1 MIFVVFFIGFIATVA
16 GAIPPGASNLA
27 VIKTTVQENI
37 HESLKIGYGAGIG
50 EVFLALS
57 ALSFGMIAQDF
68 IVMNSWI
75 QVLVVMILGVAGIY
89 LIKNKKSAQKTSR
102 TLGSKY
108 VTGFLLSV
116 LNPPVLIYWVLVF
129 SFLQSTIAFDLDFTS
144 LSLFVLGIFT
154 GKVITLYG
162 YSKLGTHLL
171 KKKSGLASSI
181 NPLIGSVLVGLSL
194 LQGVK
199 LLFF

>member
-1 MIFVVFFIGFIATVA
+1 MIFTVFFIGFIATIA

-57 ALSFGMIAQDF
+57 ALSFGMIVQDF
-68 IVMNSWI
+68 IAMNRWI
-75 QVLVVMILGVAGIY
+75 QILVLLVLGVAGIY
-89 LIKNKKSAQKTSR
+89 LIKNKKSSQKTSR
-102 TLGSKY
+102 SLGSKY
-108 VTGFLLSV
+108 ITGFLLSV
-116 LNPPVLIYWVLVF
+116 LNPPVLVYWVLVF
-129 SFLQSTIAFDLDFTS
+129 SFLQSSLTFELDFTS
-144 LSLFVLGIFT
+144 LSLLVLGVFM

-162 YSKLGTHLL
+162 YIKLGTHLL
-171 KKKSGLASSI
+171 KKKSGLASRI
-181 NPLIGSVLVGLSL
+181 NPLIGTVLVGLSL
-194 LQGVK
+194 LQGLK